1 MSFWDSGS
9 SSYWGTS
16 APGWG
21 GTSAVASG
29 AKGMFDPLT
38 MGIAAGTSLL
48 GGIFQGQQQNN
59 MLAMQ
64 AQLANQQIE
73 EQRRNQFQ
81 NMIAAR
87 DAQYGGQRYG
97 YELDKAAKEYGTRFL
112 GPLEDWRTAQF
123 ALRGASTS
131 MDPLMRRVSQ
141 QERKKE
147 LDRTLAEK
155 TAQIRSMFGGSAE
168 EDKPFSFGNMPSYA
182 FSA

>member
-21 GTSAVASG
+21 GTSAAASG
-29 AKGMFDPLT
+29 AKGMFDPVT
-38 MGIAAGTSLL
+38 MGIAAGTSLVQ
-48 GGIFQGQQQNN
+48 GILQGQQQNN
-59 MLAMQ
+59 MLAVQ
-64 AQLANQQIE
+64 AQLANQQLQ

-81 NMIAAR
+81 NMISAR

-97 YELDKAAKEYGTRFL
+97 YELDKSAKEYGTRFL

-131 MDPLMRRVSQ
+131 LDPLMRKASQ
-141 QERKKE
+141 NEYKKQ
-147 LDRTLAEK
+147 LDRSLAEK
-155 TAQIRSMFGGSAE
+155 TAQIDQMFGAPA
-168 EDKPFSFGNMPSYA
+168 DKQFGYGKMPSYV